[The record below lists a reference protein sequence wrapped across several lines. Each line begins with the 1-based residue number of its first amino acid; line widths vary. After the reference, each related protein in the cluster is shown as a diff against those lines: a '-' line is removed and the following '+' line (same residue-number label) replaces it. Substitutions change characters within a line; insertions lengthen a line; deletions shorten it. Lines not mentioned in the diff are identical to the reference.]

1 MENEKKINEQ
11 FEKLYEEFDKKVNS
25 TLNILVVGKVS
36 AGKSSFLNAFFD
48 CEKDNPKFVVGAKS
62 GITTQVK
69 FQTIGKNIKI
79 ADTPGLDD
87 IKSENS
93 KETIEMIDEGVDIG
107 ILVLSGSPD
116 QSQRIHY
123 ENLKE
128 KSEKIFIV
136 LNKADSFSELN
147 LKLIVDQWKELLGVD
162 DKIYPIVSRGYDIN
176 DMIKDPITLEETPI
190 PVDEYKRPKTLKYV
204 DVLRDDVLI
213 FLEKEG
219 KDIILAKELKNKS
232 KKAIGII
239 ATACIASG
247 GAAFI
252 PGSALY
258 IGAIQAVAIASL
270 SYLYTS
276 EILSKSDSISM
287 LGVFA
292 AETVGTSLFLIA
304 KSFLPPTGIVDV
316 AAAVIAISVSAAM
329 LITIAK
335 VFENGNTLAD
345 KKEIRDMFSKILP
358 EVKSLFKNIK
368 KDDILNK
375 DAYKEILS
383 KLIKVKFQ

>member
-1 MENEKKINEQ
+1 MENEINEK
-11 FEKLYEEFDKKVNS
+11 FEKLYSEFNKQVNS

-48 CEKDNPKFVVGAKS
+48 CEKDKPKFIVGAKS
-62 GITTQVK
+62 GITTEVK
-69 FQTIGKNIKI
+69 FQMIGKNIKI

-93 KETIEMIDEGVDIG
+93 QETIDMIEEGVDIG

-116 QSQRIHY
+116 ESQRIHY
-123 ENLKE
+123 KNLKE

-136 LNKADSFSELN
+136 LNKADNYSSEN
-147 LKLIVDQWKELLGVD
+147 LKLILNQWKELLGVD
-162 DKIYPIVSRGYDIN
+162 EKIYPIVSRGYDAK
-176 DMIKDPITLEETPI
+176 DMIKDPITLEETSI
-190 PVDEYKRPKTLKYV
+190 PVDEYGRPKTLKYV
-204 DVLRDDVLI
+204 DDLREDVLS
-213 FLEKEG
+213 FLEKNG

-239 ATACIASG
+239 ATACISAG

-270 SYLYTS
+270 SYLYTGK
-276 EILSKSDSISM
+276 ILSKSDAVSM

-292 AETVGTSLFLIA
+292 AETVGTTLFLIA

-316 AAAVIAISVSAAM
+316 AAATIAVSVSAAM
-329 LITIAK
+329 RATVAK
-335 VFENGNTLAD
+335 LFESGHTLED
-345 KKEIRDMFSKILP
+345 KQEIKDIFSKILP
-358 EVKSLFKNIK
+358 EAKKIFKDVK

-375 DAYKEILS
+375 DFYKDILS
-383 KLIKVKFQ
+383 KLLKQKLQ